1 MDQRLFFERS
11 EPLSLAEIAALTGAV
26 LADLSLAERRIEGLA
41 VLDAAGPRHLTFVD
55 GPKYLPQL
63 ETCHAG
69 ACFVSARLE
78 QRVPARTAA
87 LRVADPYRAFV
98 TVARMAHPDALRP
111 ASIFQDADVSAQ
123 AVVHPTARLEDGVI
137 VDPLAVIGAGAQIG
151 QDTVICAGAVI
162 GPNVTIGRS
171 CSIGPHATIIC
182 SMLGNNVIVHPG
194 CRIGQDG
201 YGFVPGPKGHIKI
214 PQTGRVIVQSDVEIG
229 ANTTI
234 DRGALRDTVIGE
246 GTKID
251 NLVQIAHNVTIGRHC
266 IIVSQVGLSGSTTI
280 GDGVALGARV
290 GTNNHVTI
298 GDGAQIAATSIVHG
312 DVPPGAKYGGT
323 PAKPVKQWFR
333 EMMLIER
340 LAKGT
345 REGDKELN
353 QKDLDQTGQG
363 T

>member
-11 EPLSLAEIAALTGAV
+11 EPRSLAEIAALTGAV
-26 LADLSLAERRIEGLA
+26 LVDPSLAERRIEGLA
-41 VLDAAGPRHLTFVD
+41 VLDAAGPHHLTFVD

-69 ACFVSARLE
+69 ACLVSARFE
-78 QRVPARTAA
+78 ARVPARTAA

-98 TVARMAHPDALRP
+98 AVARKAHPDALRP
-111 ASIFQDADVSAQ
+111 PSIFQNADVSAQ
-123 AVVHPTARLEDGVI
+123 AVIHPTARLEDGVV
-137 VDPLAVIGAGAQIG
+137 VDPLAVIGAGVQIG

-171 CSIGPHATIIC
+171 CSIGAQATIVC

-201 YGFVPGPKGHIKI
+201 YGFVPGPKGHTKI
-214 PQTGRVIVQSDVEIG
+214 PQTGRVIIQNDVEIG

-234 DRGALRDTVIGE
+234 DRGSLRDTVIGE

-312 DVPPGAKYGGT
+312 DVPPGAVYGGF
-323 PAKPVKQWFR
+323 PAKPIRQWFL
-333 EMMLIER
+333 ETMLLER
-340 LAKGT
+340 MAKRRMRNGKT
-345 REGDKELN
+345 NTDSDDERG
-353 QKDLDQTGQG
+353 GAS
-363 T
+363 

>member
-11 EPLSLAEIAALTGAV
+11 KPLSLAEIAALTGAV
-26 LADLSLAERRIEGLA
+26 LVDPSLAERRIEGLA
-41 VLDAAGPRHLTFVD
+41 VLDAAGPHQLTFID
-55 GPKYLPQL
+55 GPKYLSRL

-78 QRVPARTAA
+78 QRVPTRTAA
-87 LRVADPYRAFV
+87 LRIAEPYRAFV
-98 TVARMAHPDALRP
+98 TVARKAHPDALRP
-111 ASIFQDADVSAQ
+111 ASVFQSTGVSPQ
-123 AVVHPTARLEDGVI
+123 AVVHPTARLEDDVI

-151 QDTVICAGAVI
+151 QDTVIGAGAVI
-162 GPNVTIGRS
+162 GPNVAIGRS
-171 CSIGPHATIIC
+171 CSIGAQATILC
-182 SMLGNNVIVHPG
+182 GLLGNNVIVHPG

-214 PQTGRVIVQSDVEIG
+214 PQTGRVIIQNDVEIG

-251 NLVQIAHNVTIGRHC
+251 NLVQIAHNVSIGRHC
-266 IIVSQVGLSGSTTI
+266 IIVSQVGLSGSTTV

-290 GTNNHVTI
+290 GSNNHVTI

-312 DVPPGAKYGGT
+312 DVPPGARYGGM

-333 EMMLIER
+333 EIMLLER

-345 REGDKELN
+345 RERDKEL
-353 QKDLDQTGQG
+353 DQNDSSQAGPDS
-363 T
+363 